1 MDDTEHKHIQDDSDV
16 VITDIPG
23 LENDAEGKAAS
34 SRLLLRLPFQRQL
47 SPRQRALQVTVIMSV
62 VVILLVILASSAGV
76 RNTIGRGIFGPTPT
90 PTATLFP
97 GADLIYIQRSPSWGS
112 VSIDGHTFSRLPTI
126 GVDPPLLLTRGSHKL
141 VWHADPFLNLQPCFV
156 SVPPMSTDT
165 CLYNS
170 PVQVNSNLIARV
182 IRFSLSLNLLP
193 DIQRAA
199 LTQAAQAALDT
210 LQSTEIVQPGEQ
222 YVDMPAS
229 NSIDTAVRP
238 LRATFRFQLDTNPT
252 SQASCVTQGTG
263 QACVFQGVDCR
274 LFCPVPGQ
282 GETPPPSENRW
293 DVFAVMRPT
302 WDYATLDGK
311 VVASNQPDSTIG
323 YNMQNEYLVKLH
335 ITWDLMEWHVT
346 VPRGNTPHVTLP
358 RDNTF
363 PRDITHIIAI
373 GDPAC
378 ASALDD
384 ISSLGGYYSATGG
397 SELVDLRF
405 GSGPNSADG
414 GMGCLVVETPHID
427 SPSSSSFPVILLLHR
442 FGIILAANDAAH
454 RYPPFLPLADT
465 YEQKL
470 AQQLATLPSP
480 Q

>member
-1 MDDTEHKHIQDDSDV
+1 MHETEHEQNQDDSDV
-16 VITDIPG
+16 VITGIAG
-23 LENDAEGKAAS
+23 LEDDAEGKAGGS
-34 SRLLLRLPFQRQL
+34 PRLLRLPFRRQL
-47 SPRQRALQVTVIMSV
+47 SPHQRAVQLTVMISV
-62 VVILLVILASSAGV
+62 VVTLLVILGSSAAV
-76 RNTIGRGIFGPTPT
+76 RNTIRRGIFGPTPI

-97 GADLIYIQRSPSWGS
+97 GADLFYIQGSASWGS

-126 GVDPPLLLTRGSHKL
+126 GVDPPLQLTRGRHEL
-141 VWHADPFLNLQPCFV
+141 VWHADPFLSQHCFV
-156 SVPPMSTDT
+156 SVPPTSTDT

-182 IRFSLSLNLLP
+182 IRFSPSLNLLSA
-193 DIQRAA
+193 IQRTA
-199 LTQAAQAALDT
+199 LTQSAQAALNM
-210 LQSTEIVQPGEQ
+210 LQSTEMVQPGEQ
-222 YVDMPAS
+222 YVDMSAS
-229 NSIDTAVRP
+229 NSINTAVRP
-238 LRATFRFQLDTNPT
+238 LLATLSFQLDADPT
-252 SQASCVTQGTG
+252 SQASCVAQGTG

-282 GETPPPSENRW
+282 DETPSPAENRW

-311 VVASNQPDSTIG
+311 VVASNQPDSMVG
-323 YNMQNEYLVKLH
+323 DNMKNEYLVKLH
-335 ITWDLMEWHVT
+335 ITWDVMKWYVT

-358 RDNTF
+358 RDNTI
-363 PRDITHIIAI
+363 PRDSTPVFSI

-384 ISSLGGYYSATGG
+384 IGSLGGYYSATGG
-397 SELVDLRF
+397 FELVDLRF
-405 GSGPNSADG
+405 GSGSNSANG
-414 GMGCLVVETPHID
+414 GMGCLAVETPHKD

-454 RYPPFLPLADT
+454 RYLSFLPLADT

-470 AQQLATLPSP
+470 AQQLATLP
-480 Q
+480 QF